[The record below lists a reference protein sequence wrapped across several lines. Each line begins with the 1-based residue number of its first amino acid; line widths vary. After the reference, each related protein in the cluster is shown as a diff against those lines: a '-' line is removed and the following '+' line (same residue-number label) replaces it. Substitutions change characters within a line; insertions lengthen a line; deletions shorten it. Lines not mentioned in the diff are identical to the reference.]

1 MDAVQEA
8 ASPSIGERIRARL
21 TAGNLFIGIALV
33 AMLAVAIRRGG
44 DADFF
49 AHIKTAQ
56 IIVDNRGLPGHDV
69 FSYTVNNRAW
79 VDHEYMSELVMYGLL
94 NYLGGQALISIGFGA
109 LIAVGFLLMLARINL
124 RPTPHIVV
132 AAALGLGALAGIAL
146 WGPRAQMVTFTLFAL
161 TLYLIDL
168 YLQRRSRAIYFLP
181 VVVAVWANFHAGFVY
196 AFLLLA
202 LTAVCELVLWAID
215 RSRREHLVAAR
226 QLAIVLAV
234 SAVAALITPWGPSL
248 YHYIWLTQT
257 SGTLSNFTAEWL
269 SPNFHH
275 LNMVAFLLTI
285 FVFGAGL
292 VFYRPRL
299 HQLVI
304 AIVTLGLALQAER
317 NILLFIAAAT
327 PVIAWCY
334 GAAWHEYG
342 VGRRLQEW
350 LRPRPKDLQLVAA
363 TGLVVAVIAVAAFV
377 GDGLG
382 KQAASTRANFPAA
395 ASDWLAAHP
404 DTGSRM
410 FSDVGWSGYLN
421 YRFYPQQNR
430 SVFML
435 GDPTLVGDA
444 LMRQYTDITTLGSDW
459 HTLLDRY
466 RVDYVVFEPNTA
478 LASALDASPG
488 WHRAY
493 SDSVAVIWLRGSA

>member
-1 MDAVQEA
+1 MDAVRAA
-8 ASPSIGERIRARL
+8 ASPSMGERIRARL
-21 TAGNLFIGIALV
+21 TAGNLLIGIALV

-56 IIVDNRGLPGHDV
+56 IIVDSRGLPGHDV
-69 FSYTVNNRAW
+69 FSYTVNNRVW
-79 VDHEYMSELVMYGLL
+79 VDHEYMTELVMYGLL
-94 NYLGGQALISIGFGA
+94 NYLGGFAAVSIGFGV
-109 LIAVGFLLMLARINL
+109 LVTVGFLLMLARINL
-124 RPTPHIVV
+124 RPAPHIVV

-146 WGPRAQMVTFTLFAL
+146 WGPRAQMVTFTLVAL

-168 YLQRRSRAIYFLP
+168 YLQRRSRAIYLLP

-202 LTAVCELVLWAID
+202 LTASCELVLWAID
-215 RSRREHLVAAR
+215 RNRREHLAAAR
-226 QLAIVLAV
+226 QLAIVLGV
-234 SAVAALITPWGPSL
+234 SAVAGLLTPWGPSL

-269 SPNFHH
+269 SPDFHH

-285 FVFGAGL
+285 LIFGAGL

-299 HQLVI
+299 HQIVI
-304 AIVTLGLALQAER
+304 AVVTLGLALQSQR

-334 GAAWHEYG
+334 GAAWNEYE

-350 LRPRPKDLQLVAA
+350 LRPRPKDLLLVATA
-363 TGLVVAVIAVAAFV
+363 GFAVAVIAVAAFV
-377 GDGLG
+377 ADGLG
-382 KQAASTRANFPAA
+382 KQASSTRANFPAA
-395 ASDWLAAHP
+395 ASDWLAARP

-444 LMRQYTDITTLGSDW
+444 LMRQYTDITTLSSDW

>member
-1 MDAVQEA
+1 
-8 ASPSIGERIRARL
+8 
-21 TAGNLFIGIALV
+21 
-33 AMLAVAIRRGG
+33 
-44 DADFF
+44 
-49 AHIKTAQ
+49 
-56 IIVDNRGLPGHDV
+56 
-69 FSYTVNNRAW
+69 
-79 VDHEYMSELVMYGLL
+79 
-94 NYLGGQALISIGFGA
+94 
-109 LIAVGFLLMLARINL
+109 
-124 RPTPHIVV
+124 
-132 AAALGLGALAGIAL
+132 
-146 WGPRAQMVTFTLFAL
+146 
-161 TLYLIDL
+161 
-168 YLQRRSRAIYFLP
+168 AIYFLP
-181 VVVAVWANFHAGFVY
+181 IAIAVWANFHAGFVY

-202 LTAVCELVLWAID
+202 LTALCELVLWGVD

-226 QLAIVLAV
+226 QLAIVLGV
-234 SAVAALITPWGPSL
+234 SAAAALLTPWGPSL
-248 YHYIWLTQT
+248 YYYIWLTQT

-285 FVFGAGL
+285 FIFGGGL
-292 VFYRPRL
+292 AFYRPRL

-304 AIVTLGLALQAER
+304 AIVTLGLALQAQR

-334 GAAWHEYG
+334 GAAWNEYG
-342 VGRRLQEW
+342 VGKRLQDW

-395 ASDWLAAHP
+395 ASDWLATHP

-444 LMRQYTDITTLGSDW
+444 LMRQYTDITTLSSDW
-459 HTLLDRY
+459 QQLLDQY
-466 RVDYVVFEPNTA
+466 RVDYVVFEPDTA
-478 LASALDASPG
+478 LASALDLSPG